1 MTRRNPKKNPT
12 KGRVFD
18 DSETESLMTPSIE
31 PKMVEEQE
39 NVDKVDLVD
48 PIVEEKMKYLQLYGK
63 ARGELRAYLPS
74 WNSAL
79 GQSRAFLK
87 GVNDKSIKFP
97 QRRQIHDVKLNY
109 APADSVLFEMLKQA
123 KYLATSH

>member
-1 MTRRNPKKNPT
+1 M
-12 KGRVFD
+12 
-18 DSETESLMTPSIE
+18 I
-31 PKMVEEQE
+31 EEQE
-39 NVDKVDLVD
+39 KVDKVDVVD

-123 KYLATSH
+123 KYLATSHWKLSKEDLGYSLGFMPDTQYMINMIFFF

>member
-12 KGRVFD
+12 KYRIFD
-18 DSETESLMTPSIE
+18 ESETDSLLTPSVE

-39 NVDKVDLVD
+39 KVDKVDVVD

>member
-1 MTRRNPKKNPT
+1 MTKRRYPT
-12 KGRVFD
+12 KKSDKSRGVLD
-18 DSETESLMTPSIE
+18 ESETESLMSPSIE
-31 PKMVEEQE
+31 PKMVEEQV
-39 NVDKVDLVD
+39 NKVDVVD